1 MSARDE
7 RFFRLLLRLYPA
19 AFRER
24 YSRAML
30 DFHRDRIAAARNA
43 RESIALLWIRTVGDA
58 LRSAGAEHLH
68 TLTRGEAVLP
78 TFLQDLAYAV
88 RVLARRPGFSAIV
101 ILTIALGVGA
111 NAAIFTVING
121 ILLQPLPYPHAEEIV
136 SFGHE
141 PPQWLSS
148 EPDFL
153 DYHRELKSFQG
164 LAAYTRRE
172 ATLSDPDSPER
183 LRLVRA
189 TEDFFPV
196 LGVAPLI
203 GRTFAA
209 SEFMSQP
216 AKVVILSWAL
226 WQRRFGGDRSIVGR
240 PISIEG
246 VQRTVVGVMPPRF
259 AYPEARTDLWMPM
272 PQFHPG
278 PYERDAHYLFMVGR
292 LKPNVPI
299 ETAFSEANGLAKRIM
314 KAYPAFF
321 NPREPLTPHI
331 RFIADDLVGG
341 TRPYLF
347 ALLGAVGF
355 VLLIACANV
364 ANLLLVRGESRHKEM
379 AVRSALGASRFR
391 LLIQLVAE
399 SLVLATIGGVIALV
413 LASLGDRLLV
423 ALAPASIPR
432 LDEIRVDWRV
442 VLFTGAVTLGTGL
455 VVGLVPGLRASRE
468 SASGALKD
476 AGRTTG
482 TQAGS
487 RTARRVLVMA
497 ELALALLTLSGTGM
511 LVHSLW
517 NLQHARLGFDPR
529 NVLTGSV
536 ALSAREYD
544 DARANLF
551 FEQLLAELRSTPGVV
566 AAGASG
572 WLPVVDAGG
581 LWGVTPEGRPF
592 VPGQMPE
599 AVPQQ
604 ITPGYLRAMGLNL
617 LAGRDVAS
625 TDGPSSPPVVIVSQ
639 RLAELFWPNE
649 NALGKRM
656 KLSGPTAPW
665 MTVVGIVSDIRARGF
680 ADTPEPTM
688 YFAYAQTGKVSYG
701 QPRAMSLVIR
711 TLGDATT
718 IAPAVRNAVRRL
730 DPTVPLAHERT
741 MEEIVGISVAD
752 RRFSTALLAGFALL
766 ALLLAGIGTYGVISY
781 GVTQRHFE
789 IGVRIALGAGDRSV
803 LALIL
808 SEGLRM
814 SLIGLG
820 IGLVAS
826 VALGRALRGMLVDV
840 SPLDLPTL
848 VASSAALL
856 AVALLAA
863 IVPARRATTVSP
875 IAVMRGRS

>member
-1 MSARDE
+1 MTPRDE
-7 RFFRLLLRLYPA
+7 RLFRLLLRLYPA
-19 AFRER
+19 DFRER

-30 DFHRDRIAAARNA
+30 DFHRDRLSETRRARG
-43 RESIALLWIRTVGDA
+43 SIAQLWIRTVGDA
-58 LRSAGAEHLH
+58 LASATAEHVR

-78 TFLQDLAYAV
+78 TLLQDLAYAV

-111 NAAIFTVING
+111 NAAIFTVVNG
-121 ILLQPLPYPHAEEIV
+121 ILLQPLPYPHADQIV

-172 ATLSDPDSPER
+172 ATLSDADRPER
-183 LRLVRA
+183 LAIVRA

-203 GRTFAA
+203 GRTFVADEYA
-209 SEFMSQP
+209 SEP
-216 AKVVILSWAL
+216 AKVAVLSWSL
-226 WQRRFGGDRSIVGR
+226 WQRRFGGDQSIVGSS
-240 PISIEG
+240 ISIDG
-246 VQRTVVGVMPPRF
+246 VQRTIVGVMPQRF
-259 AYPEARTDLWMPM
+259 AYPEARTDLWMPI
-272 PQFHPG
+272 PRFHPEE
-278 PYERDAHYLFMVGR
+278 YERDAHYLFMVGR

-299 ETAFSEANGLAKRIM
+299 AGAFAEANALAKRIM
-314 KAYPAFF
+314 RTYPAFF

-331 RFIADDLVGG
+331 RYIADDLVGG

-355 VLLIACANV
+355 VLLIACVNV
-364 ANLLLVRGESRHKEM
+364 ANLLLLRGESRHKEI

-391 LLIQLVAE
+391 LMVQLVAE
-399 SLVLATIGGVIALV
+399 SLVLAAIGGVIALG
-413 LASLGDRLLV
+413 LASLGDKRLV
-423 ALAPASIPR
+423 ALAPESIPR

-442 VLFTGAVTLGTGL
+442 VLFTTAVTLATGL

-468 SASGALKD
+468 TGSSALSD

-482 TQAGS
+482 TQAAS

-511 LVHSLW
+511 LVRSLW

-529 NVLTGSV
+529 NVLTASV

-544 DARANLF
+544 DARAELF
-551 FEQLLAELRSTPGVV
+551 FEQLLTDLRSTPGVV
-566 AAGASG
+566 AAGAAG
-572 WLPVVDAGG
+572 WLPVVGVGG

-592 VPGQMPE
+592 VPGQMPS

-617 LAGRDVAS
+617 LAGRDLAA
-625 TDGPSSPPVVIVSQ
+625 TDGAASPPVVIVSQ
-639 RLAELFWPNE
+639 RLADQFWPNE

-656 KLSGPTAPW
+656 KLSGPQAPW
-665 MTVVGIVSDIRARGF
+665 MTVIGIVDDIRARGF

-688 YFAYAQTGKVSYG
+688 YLPYAQAGKTSYF

-711 TLGDATT
+711 TTGDPVA
-718 IAPAVRNAVRRL
+718 IAPAMHRSVRRL
-730 DPTVPLAHERT
+730 DATVPVAHERT

-752 RRFSTALLAGFALL
+752 RRFSTLLLAGFACL

-789 IGVRIALGAGDRSV
+789 LGVRIALGAGDRSV
-803 LALIL
+803 LTLIL
-808 SEGLRM
+808 SEGLHM
-814 SLIGLG
+814 SLVGLCA
-820 IGLVAS
+820 GLLAS
-826 VALGRALRGMLVDV
+826 LALGHALRGLLVDV
-840 SPLDLPTL
+840 PPIDLPTL
-848 VASSAALL
+848 AVASLALL
-856 AVALLAA
+856 VVALLAA
-863 IVPARRATTVSP
+863 FIPARRATTVSP
-875 IAVMRGRS
+875 IAVMRGR